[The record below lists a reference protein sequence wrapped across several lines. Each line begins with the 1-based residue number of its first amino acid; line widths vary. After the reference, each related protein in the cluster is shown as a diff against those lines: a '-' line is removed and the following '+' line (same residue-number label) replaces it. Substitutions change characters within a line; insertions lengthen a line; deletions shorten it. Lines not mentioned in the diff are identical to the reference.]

1 MLVRMGGGCKIC
13 LTNNALACNSW
24 CAGILLTWLLTA
36 LPGVAMA
43 QQRTTDSLKNLSLD
57 QLMDVEVTSVSR
69 HPEKLLQTASAIQVI
84 TREDIRRS
92 GATSIPEALRLAD
105 NLEVAQKN
113 SHDWGISARGFNTSL
128 ANKLLVMIDGRTVY
142 TPLFS
147 GVFWDVQ
154 DYPLEDIER
163 IEVISGPGGTLW
175 GANAVNGVINII
187 TRKAT
192 DTQGAYVEGGGG
204 NQVQEFGGVRYGD
217 SLGEATQFRVYGKY
231 VDDGDESIANGSAA
245 QDSWHQAQGGFRL
258 DSVLSP
264 QDNLSVHGDIRDGRE
279 DQEAD
284 STARTGGGNIVGQW
298 THQSDGGS
306 QMSLQS
312 YYDRTHLADPVAE
325 TFVGSIPLAPAGF
338 LKDDLT
344 TLDVDFQDQ
353 LASGSVHHLIWGVGF
368 RFTHD
373 VVQNAP
379 GLGFFPT
386 TLNQDLYSAFLQ
398 DEIALRRDLSL
409 IVGSKIEHNDYTG
422 FQYEPNLRV
431 AWSGWQNQAIWGAI
445 SRAVRDPSRIDTD
458 LKEPTAPLVILEG
471 AADFKS
477 EEVIAYELGYRA
489 QLDGRTFVTLSSYV
503 NEYDDVRSTSITP
516 VTLLPFF
523 FQNNL
528 EGHTAGAEF
537 SSTYQVLD
545 NWSLHL
551 GYDLLQEHLHVK
563 PGQFDLSNALNETSD
578 PQQQVSLRSAATLFG
593 NLEFDNAL
601 RWVDQLVTNNAGTRG
616 TVPSYF
622 SLDSRLAWHMGKGVE
637 LSVVGQNLLQPRH
650 VEYGFPTPF
659 REQIDRSVYA
669 KVSWRF

>member
-1 MLVRMGGGCKIC
+1 MIRSVTCSC
-13 LTNNALACNSW
+13 ATTAVVALLMA
-24 CAGILLTWLLTA
+24 AG
-36 LPGVAMA
+36 PRDVVAQA
-43 QQRTTDSLKNLSLD
+43 ADSTTENLKSLSLD
-57 QLMDVEVTSVSR
+57 QLMNVEVTSVSR
-69 HPEKLLQTASAIQVI
+69 HPERLLQTASAIQVI

-113 SHDWGISARGFNTSL
+113 SHDWAISARGFNTAL

-187 TRKAT
+187 TRKAS

-204 NQVQEFGGVRYGD
+204 NQLQEFGTVRYGD
-217 SLGEATQFRVYGKY
+217 SVGDATQFRVYGKY
-231 VDDGDESIANGSAA
+231 VDEGDESIADGLAA

-264 QDNLSVHGDIRDGRE
+264 QDNLSVHGDIREGRE
-279 DQEAD
+279 NEEAD
-284 STARTGGGNIVGQW
+284 NTARTGGGNLVGQW
-298 THQSDGGS
+298 THQSDSGS
-306 QMSLQS
+306 QISLQS

-325 TFVGSIPLAPAGF
+325 TSIGNIPLAPAGF

-353 LASGSVHHLIWGVGF
+353 LQTGSLHHVVWGFGY

-398 DEIALRRDLSL
+398 DEIALRSDVSL
-409 IVGSKIEHNDYTG
+409 TVGSKIERNDYTG
-422 FQYEPNLRV
+422 FQYEPNLRMT
-431 AWSGWQNQAIWGAI
+431 WTGWQNQALWGAI

-458 LKEPTAPLVILEG
+458 LKEPTPPTLVILEG
-471 AADFKS
+471 AADFKT
-477 EEVIAYELGYRA
+477 EELIAYELGYRA
-489 QLDGRTFVTLSSYV
+489 QLAARTTVSLATFFNDYT
-503 NEYDDVRSTSITP
+503 DVRSTSITP

-537 SSTYQVLD
+537 SGTYQILD

-578 PQQQVSLRSAATLFG
+578 PQQQVAVRSSATLFG
-593 NLEFDNAL
+593 NLEFDSAL
-601 RWVDQLVTNNAGTRG
+601 RWVDQLVTNNAQTRG
-616 TVPSYF
+616 LVPSYF
-622 SLDSRLAWHMGKGVE
+622 SLDTRLAWHLSRGLE
-637 LSVVGQNLLQPRH
+637 LSLVGQNLLQPRH
-650 VEYGFPTPF
+650 VEYGFPSPL
-659 REQIDRSVYA
+659 REQIVRSVYA
-669 KVSWRF
+669 KVAWHF

>member
-1 MLVRMGGGCKIC
+1 MAVLVTLVVAAAARG
-13 LTNNALACNSW
+13 ALAQS
-24 CAGILLTWLLTA
+24 
-36 LPGVAMA
+36 
-43 QQRTTDSLKNLSLD
+43 TDSTTSNLKNLSLD

-113 SHDWGISARGFNTSL
+113 SHDWAISARGFNTAL

-204 NQVQEFGGVRYGD
+204 NQLQEFGTVRYGD
-217 SLGEATQFRVYGKY
+217 GVGDATQFRVYGKY
-231 VDDGDESIANGSAA
+231 VDKGDESIANGSAA
-245 QDSWHQAQGGFRL
+245 QDSWHQAQGGFRM

-264 QDNLSVHGDIRDGRE
+264 QDDLSVHGDVRDGRE
-279 DQEAD
+279 NEEAD
-284 STARTGGGNIVGQW
+284 STERTGGGNLVGQW
-298 THQSDGGS
+298 THQSDSGS
-306 QMSLQS
+306 QLSLQS
-312 YYDRTHLADPVAE
+312 YYDRTHLVDPIAE
-325 TFVGSIPLAPAGF
+325 VTLGAIPIAPAGF

-353 LASGSVHHLIWGVGF
+353 LQTGSVHHLIWGVGY

-379 GLGFFPT
+379 GLGFFPA

-398 DEIALRRDLSL
+398 DEIALRNDVSL
-409 IVGSKIEHNDYTG
+409 TVGSKIEHNDYTG
-422 FQYEPNLRV
+422 FQYEPNLRLV
-431 AWSGWQNQAIWGAI
+431 WSGWQNQAVWGAI
-445 SRAVRDPSRIDTD
+445 SRAVRDPSRIDAD
-458 LKEPTAPLVILEG
+458 LKEAAPPLLTILEG
-471 AADFKS
+471 AADFRS

-489 QLDGRTFVTLSSYV
+489 QLDGRTSVSLATYFNDY
-503 NEYDDVRSTSITP
+503 NDVRSTSFTP

-528 EGHTAGAEF
+528 AGHTAGAEL
-537 SSTYQVLD
+537 SGTYQVVE

-563 PGQFDLSNALNETSD
+563 PGQFDLDAALNETAD
-578 PQQQVSLRSAATLFG
+578 PQQQVAVRSTLKLFG

-601 RWVDQLVTNNAGTRG
+601 RWVDELVTNNGPTPG
-616 TVPSYF
+616 IVPSYF
-622 SLDSRLAWHMGKGVE
+622 SLDSRLAWHTARGIE

-650 VEYGFPTPF
+650 VEYGYPSPL
-659 REQIDRSVYA
+659 REAIDRSVYA
-669 KVSWRF
+669 KVAWRF

>member
-1 MLVRMGGGCKIC
+1 M
-13 LTNNALACNSW
+13 TA
-24 CAGILLTWLLTA
+24 LLTIVSGTA
-36 LPGVAMA
+36 LA
-43 QQRTTDSLKNLSLD
+43 QQRPGTTDSLKSLSLD

-113 SHDWGISARGFNTSL
+113 SHDWGISARGFNTAL

-187 TRKAT
+187 TRKAA

-217 SLGEATQFRVYGKY
+217 SVGDATQFRVYGKY
-231 VDDGDESIANGSAA
+231 IDQGDASIANGSAA

-264 QDNLSVHGDIRDGRE
+264 QDNLSVHGDFRDGRE
-279 DQEAD
+279 NEELDD
-284 STARTGGGNIVGQW
+284 TARTGGGNLVGQW
-298 THQSDGGS
+298 THQAQGGS

-312 YYDRTHLADPVAE
+312 YYDRTHLADPVAA
-325 TFVGSIPLAPAGF
+325 TLIGTIPIAPAGF

-353 LASGSVHHLIWGVGF
+353 LPGLSLHHLIWGVGF
-368 RFTHD
+368 RNTHD

-386 TLNQDLYSAFLQ
+386 TLNQNLYSAFLQ
-398 DEIALRRDLSL
+398 DEMALRNDLSL
-409 IVGSKIEHNDYTG
+409 TVGSKIEHNDYTG
-422 FQYEPNLRV
+422 FQYEPNVRL
-431 AWSGWQNQAIWGAI
+431 AWSGWQNHAVWGAI
-445 SRAVRDPSRIDTD
+445 SRAVRDPSRIDAD
-458 LKEPTAPLVILEG
+458 LKEPTQVLVILEG

-489 QLDGRTFVTLSSYV
+489 QLDGKTTVTLSTYF
-503 NEYDDVRSTSITP
+503 NQYDDVRSTSITP

-528 EGHTAGAEF
+528 EGHTAGAEL
-537 SSTYQVLD
+537 SSNYEVLD
-545 NWSLHL
+545 NWSLHV

-578 PQQQVSLRSAATLFG
+578 PQQQLSLRSSATLFG

-622 SLDSRLAWHMGKGVE
+622 SLDTRLAWHTTKGVE
-637 LSVVGQNLLQPRH
+637 FSLVGQNLLQPRH

-669 KVSWRF
+669 KLAWRF

>member
-1 MLVRMGGGCKIC
+1 MAALITLVLAAGARGA
-13 LTNNALACNSW
+13 LAQSADSTTNN
-24 CAGILLTWLLTA
+24 
-36 LPGVAMA
+36 
-43 QQRTTDSLKNLSLD
+43 LKSLSLD

-113 SHDWGISARGFNTSL
+113 SHDWAISARGFNTAL

-204 NQVQEFGGVRYGD
+204 NELQEFGTVRYGD
-217 SLGEATQFRVYGKY
+217 RVGDATQFRVYGKY
-231 VDDGDESIANGSAA
+231 VDQGDESIANGSAA

-264 QDNLSVHGDIRDGRE
+264 QDDLSVHGDVRDGRE
-279 DQEAD
+279 NEEAD
-284 STARTGGGNIVGQW
+284 STERTGGGNLVGQW
-298 THQSDGGS
+298 THQSDSGS

-312 YYDRTHLADPVAE
+312 YYDRTHLVDPVAE
-325 TFVGSIPLAPAGF
+325 VTLGAIPIAPAGF

-353 LASGSVHHLIWGVGF
+353 LQTGSVHHLIWGLGY

-379 GLGFFPT
+379 GLGFFPA

-398 DEIALRRDLSL
+398 DEIALRSDVSL
-409 IVGSKIEHNDYTG
+409 TVGSKIEHNDYTG
-422 FQYEPNLRV
+422 FQYEPNLRLV
-431 AWSGWQNQAIWGAI
+431 WSGWQNQAVWGAI
-445 SRAVRDPSRIDTD
+445 SRAVRDPSRIDAD
-458 LKEPTAPLVILEG
+458 LKEAAPPLLTILEG
-471 AADFKS
+471 AADFQS
-477 EEVIAYELGYRA
+477 EEVIAYELGYRV
-489 QLDGRTFVTLSSYV
+489 QLDGRTSVSLATYFNDY
-503 NEYDDVRSTSITP
+503 NDVRSTSFTP

-528 EGHTAGAEF
+528 EGHTAGAEL
-537 SSTYQVLD
+537 SSNYEVLD

-563 PGQFDLSNALNETSD
+563 PGQFDLDAALNETAD
-578 PQQQVSLRSAATLFG
+578 PQQQVALRSSLTLFG

-601 RWVDQLVTNNAGTRG
+601 RWVDELVTNNGPTPG
-616 TVPSYF
+616 IVPSYF
-622 SLDSRLAWHMGKGVE
+622 SLDSRLAWHTARGIEV
-637 LSVVGQNLLQPRH
+637 SVVGQNLLQPRH
-650 VEYGFPTPF
+650 VEYGYPSPL
-659 REQIDRSVYA
+659 REAIDRSVYA
-669 KVSWRF
+669 RVAWRF

>member
-1 MLVRMGGGCKIC
+1 LIRSVTCSC
-13 LTNNALACNSW
+13 ATVAAVAL
-24 CAGILLTWLLTA
+24 L
-36 LPGVAMA
+36 MA
-43 QQRTTDSLKNLSLD
+43 VGPRGAAAQAADTTTENLKSLSLD
-57 QLMDVEVTSVSR
+57 QLMNVEVTSVSR
-69 HPEKLLQTASAIQVI
+69 HPERLLQTASAIQVI

-92 GATSIPEALRLAD
+92 GATSIAEALRLAD

-113 SHDWGISARGFNTSL
+113 SHDWGISARGFNTDL

-187 TRKAT
+187 TRKAG

-204 NQVQEFGGVRYGD
+204 NQLQEFGTVRYGD
-217 SLGEATQFRVYGKY
+217 SVGDATQFRVYGKY
-231 VDDGDESIANGSAA
+231 FDRGDESIANGNAA
-245 QDSWHQAQGGFRL
+245 QDSWHQVQGGFRV
-258 DSVLSP
+258 DSALSA
-264 QDNLSVHGDIRDGRE
+264 QDALSVHGDVYDGRE
-279 DQEAD
+279 NEEAD
-284 STARTGGGNIVGQW
+284 NTARTGGGNIVGQW
-298 THQSDGGS
+298 THASDGGS

-312 YYDRTHLADPVAE
+312 YYDRTHLVDPVAE
-325 TFVGSIPLAPAGF
+325 TLIGTIPIAPAGF

-353 LASGSVHHLIWGVGF
+353 LQTGSVHHLIWGVGY

-398 DEIALRRDLSL
+398 DEIALRSDLSL
-409 IVGSKIEHNDYTG
+409 TLGSKIEHNDYTG

-431 AWSGWQNQAIWGAI
+431 AWSGWQNQAVWGAI
-445 SRAVRDPSRIDTD
+445 SRAVRDPSRIDAD
-458 LKEPTAPLVILEG
+458 LKEPTPPTLVILEG

-489 QLDGRTFVTLSSYV
+489 QFDGRTSVTLSTYFNDY
-503 NEYDDVRSTSITP
+503 NEVRSTSIT
-516 VTLLPFF
+516 LPTIIPLF

-528 EGHTAGAEF
+528 EGHTAGAEL
-537 SSTYQVLD
+537 SGTYQVLD

-551 GYDLLQEHLHVK
+551 GYDLLREHLHVK

-578 PQQQVSLRSAATLFG
+578 PQQQVAVRSSATLFG
-593 NLEFDNAL
+593 NIELDNAL
-601 RWVDQLVTNNAGTRG
+601 RWVDQLVTNNAATRG

-622 SLDSRLAWHMGKGVE
+622 SLDTRLAWHLSRGLE
-637 LSVVGQNLLQPRH
+637 LSLVGQNLLQPRH
-650 VEYGFPTPF
+650 VEYGFPSAL
-659 REQIDRSVYA
+659 REQIDRSIYA
-669 KVSWRF
+669 KVAWRL

>member
-1 MLVRMGGGCKIC
+1 MIKAVTGSSIRAAF
-13 LTNNALACNSW
+13 LTLLLA
-24 CAGILLTWLLTA
+24 AGA
-36 LPGVAMA
+36 RAAMA
-43 QQRTTDSLKNLSLD
+43 QSADDTTENLKSLSLD
-57 QLMDVEVTSVSR
+57 QLMNVEVTSVSR

-113 SHDWGISARGFNTSL
+113 SHDWAISARGFNTAL

-187 TRKAT
+187 TRKAS
-192 DTQGAYVEGGGG
+192 DTQGGYVEGGGG
-204 NQVQEFGGVRYGD
+204 NQPQEFGGVRYGD

-231 VDDGDESIANGSAA
+231 FDGGDESIANGSPA
-245 QDSWHQAQGGFRL
+245 QDSWHQVQGGFRM
-258 DSVLSP
+258 DSALSS
-264 QDNLSVHGDIRDGRE
+264 QDSLSVHGDIRDGRE
-279 DQEAD
+279 NEEAED
-284 STARTGGGNIVGQW
+284 TARTGGGNLVGQW
-298 THQSDGGS
+298 IHQSDSGS
-306 QMSLQS
+306 QISLQS
-312 YYDRTHLADPVAE
+312 YYDRTHLADP
-325 TFVGSIPLAPAGF
+325 IPEATIADIPIAPAGF

-353 LASGSVHHLIWGVGF
+353 MQTGAVHHLIWGMGY

-386 TLNQDLYSAFLQ
+386 TLNQDLYSAFVQ
-398 DEIALRRDLSL
+398 DEIALRTDLSL
-409 IVGSKIEHNDYTG
+409 TAGSKIEHNDYTG
-422 FQYEPNLRV
+422 FQYEPNVRMQ
-431 AWSGWQNQAIWGAI
+431 WSWVPTQTLWGAV
-445 SRAVRDPSRIDTD
+445 SRAVRDPSRIDD
-458 LKEPTAPLVILEG
+458 NLKEATPPLLVILEG
-471 AADFKS
+471 AGDFRS

-489 QLDGRTFVTLSSYV
+489 QLDARTSVTVSTYF
-503 NEYDDVRSTSITP
+503 NDYNDVRSTSITP

-528 EGHTAGAEF
+528 EGHTAGAEL
-537 SSTYQVLD
+537 SGTYQVLD

-563 PGQFDLSNALNETSD
+563 PGQFDLDDALNETSD
-578 PQQQVSLRSAATLFG
+578 PQQQVALRSSATLFG
-593 NLEFDNAL
+593 MLDLDTAL
-601 RWVDQLVTNNAGTRG
+601 RWVDRLVTNNGPTPG
-616 TVPSYF
+616 IVPSYF
-622 SLDSRLAWHMGKGVE
+622 GLDTRLAWHVSRGVE
-637 LSVVGQNLLQPRH
+637 LSLVGQNLLQPRH
-650 VEYGFPTPF
+650 VEYGFPSPL
-659 REQIDRSVYA
+659 REEIDRSVYA
-669 KVSWRF
+669 KASWRF

>member
-1 MLVRMGGGCKIC
+1 LIRSVTCSCATAAMV
-13 LTNNALACNSW
+13 ALLMA
-24 CAGILLTWLLTA
+24 AGPRDA
-36 LPGVAMA
+36 VAQA
-43 QQRTTDSLKNLSLD
+43 ADTTTENLKSLSLD
-57 QLMDVEVTSVSR
+57 QLMNVEVTSVSR
-69 HPEKLLQTASAIQVI
+69 HPERLLQTASAIQVI

-113 SHDWGISARGFNTSL
+113 SHDWGISARGFNTAL

-154 DYPLEDIER
+154 DYPLEDVER

-187 TRKAT
+187 TRKAS
-192 DTQGAYVEGGGG
+192 DTQGAYMEGGGG
-204 NQVQEFGGVRYGD
+204 NQLQEFGTVRYGD
-217 SLGEATQFRVYGKY
+217 SVGDATQFRVYGKY
-231 VDDGDESIANGSAA
+231 ADEGDESIADGSAA

-279 DQEAD
+279 NEEAD
-284 STARTGGGNIVGQW
+284 NTARTGGGNLVGQW
-298 THQSDGGS
+298 MHQSDSGS
-306 QMSLQS
+306 QITLQS
-312 YYDRTHLADPVAE
+312 YYDRTQLVDPVAE
-325 TFVGSIPLAPAGF
+325 TTIGNIPLAPAGF

-353 LASGSVHHLIWGVGF
+353 LQTGSAHHLVWGFGY

-398 DEIALRRDLSL
+398 DEIALRSDVSL
-409 IVGSKIEHNDYTG
+409 TVGSKIEHNDYTG
-422 FQYEPNLRV
+422 FQYEPNLRMI
-431 AWSGWQNQAIWGAI
+431 WTGWRNQALWGAI

-458 LKEPTAPLVILEG
+458 LKEPTPPTLVILEG
-471 AADFKS
+471 AADFKT
-477 EEVIAYELGYRA
+477 EELIAYELGYRA
-489 QLDGRTFVTLSSYV
+489 QFDARTSVSLATYFNDY
-503 NEYDDVRSTSITP
+503 NDVRSTSITP
-516 VTLLPFF
+516 ATLLPFF

-528 EGHTAGAEF
+528 EGHTAGAEL
-537 SSTYQVLD
+537 SGTYQILD

-578 PQQQVSLRSAATLFG
+578 PQQQVALRSSATLFG
-593 NLEFDNAL
+593 KMEIDNAL
-601 RWVDQLVTNNAGTRG
+601 RWVDQLVTNNAQTRG
-616 TVPSYF
+616 IVPSYF
-622 SLDSRLAWHMGKGVE
+622 SLDSRLAWHLSPGLE
-637 LSVVGQNLLQPRH
+637 LSLVGQNLLQPRH
-650 VEYGFPTPF
+650 VEYGFPSPL
-659 REQIDRSVYA
+659 REQIDRSVFA
-669 KVSWRF
+669 KVAWHF

>member
-1 MLVRMGGGCKIC
+1 VIRSVAGSFTMPVMVTLLLAGGARG
-13 LTNNALACNSW
+13 ALAQSTD
-24 CAGILLTWLLTA
+24 A
-36 LPGVAMA
+36 
-43 QQRTTDSLKNLSLD
+43 TTSNLKSLSLD

-113 SHDWGISARGFNTSL
+113 SHDWAISARGFNTAL

-187 TRKAT
+187 TRKAS

-204 NQVQEFGGVRYGD
+204 NQLQEFGGVRYGD
-217 SLGEATQFRVYGKY
+217 SVGDATQFRVYGKY
-231 VDDGDESIANGSAA
+231 SDYGDESIADGSPA
-245 QDSWHQAQGGFRL
+245 QDSWHQAQGGFRM

-279 DQEAD
+279 NEEAD
-284 STARTGGGNIVGQW
+284 NTERTGGGNLVGQW

-306 QMSLQS
+306 QLSLQS
-312 YYDRTHLADPVAE
+312 YYDRTHLVDPIAE
-325 TFVGSIPLAPAGF
+325 ETLGDIPIAPPGF

-344 TLDVDFQDQ
+344 TWDVDFQDQ
-353 LASGSVHHLIWGVGF
+353 LQTGSVHHLIWGMGY

-373 VVQNAP
+373 VVQNGA
-379 GLGFFPT
+379 GLGFFPA
-386 TLNQDLYSAFLQ
+386 TLNQALYSAFLQ
-398 DEIALRRDLSL
+398 DEIPLQSDLALT
-409 IVGSKIEHNDYTG
+409 VGSKIEHNDYTG
-422 FQYEPNLRV
+422 FQYEPNLRL
-431 AWSGWQNQAIWGAI
+431 AWSGWQNQSVWGAV

-458 LKEPTAPLVILEG
+458 LKEAAPPLLVILEG
-471 AADFKS
+471 AGDFKS
-477 EEVIAYELGYRA
+477 EEVIAYEAGYRA
-489 QLDGRTFVTLSSYV
+489 QLDGRTSITLSTYF
-503 NEYDDVRSTSITP
+503 NDYNDVRSTSYTP
-516 VTLLPFF
+516 ATLLPFF

-528 EGHTAGAEF
+528 EGHTAGAEL
-537 SSTYQVLD
+537 SGTYQVLD

-551 GYDLLQEHLHVK
+551 GYDLLKEHLHVK
-563 PGQFDLSNALNETSD
+563 PGQFDLDDALNETSD
-578 PQQQVSLRSAATLFG
+578 PQQQVALRSSATLFG
-593 NLEFDNAL
+593 NLEFDNAV
-601 RWVDQLVTNNAGTRG
+601 RWVDELVTNNGSTVG
-616 TVPSYF
+616 IVPSYF
-622 SLDSRLAWHMGKGVE
+622 GLDSRLAWHTSGGIE
-637 LSVVGQNLLQPRH
+637 LSLVGQNLLQPRH
-650 VEYGFPTPF
+650 VEYGYPSPL

-669 KVSWRF
+669 KVAWRF

>member
-1 MLVRMGGGCKIC
+1 MAAVVMLLLAAGARG
-13 LTNNALACNSW
+13 ALAQ
-24 CAGILLTWLLTA
+24 ATD
-36 LPGVAMA
+36 
-43 QQRTTDSLKNLSLD
+43 TTTENLKSLSLD

-92 GATSIPEALRLAD
+92 GATSLPEALRLAD

-113 SHDWGISARGFNTSL
+113 SHDWGISARGFNTAL

-147 GVFWDVQ
+147 GVFWDIQ

-187 TRKAT
+187 TRKAS

-204 NQVQEFGGVRYGD
+204 NQLQEFGGVRYGD
-217 SLGEATQFRVYGKY
+217 SVGEATQFRAYGKY
-231 VDDGDESIANGSAA
+231 FDRGDESIANGSPA
-245 QDSWHQAQGGFRL
+245 QDSWHQAQGGFRM

-264 QDNLSVHGDIRDGRE
+264 QDDLSVHGDFYDGRE
-279 DQEAD
+279 NEEAIN
-284 STARTGGGNIVGQW
+284 TARTGGGNLVGQW
-298 THQSDGGS
+298 THQSDSGS

-325 TFVGSIPLAPAGF
+325 TVIGTTPLAPAGF

-353 LASGSVHHLIWGVGF
+353 LQTGAAHQLVWGMGY

-386 TLNQDLYSAFLQ
+386 TLNQHLYSAFLQ
-398 DEIALRRDLSL
+398 DEIVLRHDVSL
-409 IVGSKIEHNDYTG
+409 TVGSKIEHNDYTG
-422 FQYEPNLRV
+422 FQYEPNLRMT
-431 AWSGWQNQAIWGAI
+431 WTGWQNQALWGAI
-445 SRAVRDPSRIDTD
+445 SRAVRDPSRIDVD
-458 LKEPTAPLVILEG
+458 LKEPTPPHLVILEG

-489 QLDGRTFVTLSSYV
+489 QIVSRTSVSLATYFNDY
-503 NEYDDVRSTSITP
+503 NDVRSTSITP

-528 EGHTAGAEF
+528 EGHTAGAEL
-537 SSTYQVLD
+537 SGTYQVLD
-545 NWSLHL
+545 SWSLHL

-578 PQQQVSLRSAATLFG
+578 PQQQVALRSSATLFG
-593 NLEFDNAL
+593 QLEFDNAL
-601 RWVDQLVTNNAGTRG
+601 RWVDQLVTNNAQTRG

-622 SLDSRLAWHMGKGVE
+622 SLDTRLAWHLSRGLE
-637 LSVVGQNLLQPRH
+637 LSLVGQNLLQPRH
-650 VEYGFPTPF
+650 VEYGFPTSL

-669 KVSWRF
+669 KVAWRF

>member
-1 MLVRMGGGCKIC
+1 MAAVITLSVTVGARG
-13 LTNNALACNSW
+13 ALAQS
-24 CAGILLTWLLTA
+24 ADS
-36 LPGVAMA
+36 
-43 QQRTTDSLKNLSLD
+43 TTSNLKSLSLD

-113 SHDWGISARGFNTSL
+113 SHDWAISARGFNTAL

-175 GANAVNGVINII
+175 GANAVNGIINII
-187 TRKAT
+187 TRKAS
-192 DTQGAYVEGGGG
+192 DTQGGYVEGGGG
-204 NQVQEFGGVRYGD
+204 NQLQEFGTVRYGD
-217 SLGEATQFRVYGKY
+217 SVGEATQFRVYGKY
-231 VDDGDESIANGSAA
+231 ADQGDESIADGSAA

-279 DQEAD
+279 NEEAED
-284 STARTGGGNIVGQW
+284 TARTGGGNLVGQW
-298 THQSDGGS
+298 THQSDSGS

-312 YYDRTHLADPVAE
+312 YYDRTHLADP
-325 TFVGSIPLAPAGF
+325 IPEATIGTIPIAPAGF
-338 LKDDLT
+338 LTDDLT

-353 LASGSVHHLIWGVGF
+353 LQSGAVHHFIWGMGY

-398 DEIALRRDLSL
+398 DEIALRSDVSL
-409 IVGSKIEHNDYTG
+409 IVGSKVEHNDYTG
-422 FQYEPNLRV
+422 FQYEPNLRIT
-431 AWSGWQNQAIWGAI
+431 WTGWQNQAFWGAI
-445 SRAVRDPSRIDTD
+445 SRAVRDPSRIDSD
-458 LKEPTAPLVILEG
+458 MKEATPPLLVILEG

-489 QLDGRTFVTLSSYV
+489 QFDARTSVTLSTYF
-503 NEYDDVRSTSITP
+503 NDYNDVRSTSFTP
-516 VTLLPFF
+516 ATLIPFF

-537 SSTYQVLD
+537 SGTYQVLD

-563 PGQFDLSNALNETSD
+563 PGQFDLDDALNETSD
-578 PQQQVSLRSAATLFG
+578 PQQQVALRSSATLFG

-601 RWVDQLVTNNAGTRG
+601 RWVDRLITNNGPTVG
-616 TVPSYF
+616 LVPSYF
-622 SLDSRLAWHMGKGVE
+622 SLDTRLAWHLGRGLE
-637 LSVVGQNLLQPRH
+637 LSLVGQNLLQPRH
-650 VEYGFPTPF
+650 VEYGYPSPL
-659 REQIDRSVYA
+659 REQIDRSVFA
-669 KVSWRF
+669 KVAWRF

>member
-1 MLVRMGGGCKIC
+1 MAALVWVLLGAWAHG
-13 LTNNALACNSW
+13 ALAQS
-24 CAGILLTWLLTA
+24 AD
-36 LPGVAMA
+36 
-43 QQRTTDSLKNLSLD
+43 TTTSNLKSLSLD

-69 HPEKLLQTASAIQVI
+69 HAEKLLTTASAIQVI

-113 SHDWGISARGFNTSL
+113 SHDWAISARGFNTAL

-187 TRKAT
+187 TRKSS

-204 NQVQEFGGVRYGD
+204 GQPQEFGTVRYGD

-231 VDDGDESIANGSAA
+231 LDDGDESIANGSAA

-258 DSVLSP
+258 DSMLSP
-264 QDNLSVHGDIRDGRE
+264 EDSLSVHGDIREGRE
-279 DQEAD
+279 NEEAED
-284 STARTGGGNIVGQW
+284 TERTGGGNLVGQW
-298 THQSDGGS
+298 SHQSEDGS
-306 QMSLQS
+306 QISLQS
-312 YYDRTHLADPVAE
+312 YYDRTHLADPVPE
-325 TFVGSIPLAPAGF
+325 TFIGDVPIAPAGF

-353 LASGSVHHLIWGVGF
+353 LQTGSVHHLIWGVGY

-398 DEIALRRDLSL
+398 DEIALRSDVSL
-409 IVGSKIEHNDYTG
+409 IVGSKVEHNDYTG
-422 FQYEPNLRV
+422 FQYEPNLRMT
-431 AWSGWQNQAIWGAI
+431 WSGWQNQALWGAV
-445 SRAVRDPSRIDTD
+445 SRAVRDPSRIDED
-458 LKEPTAPLVILEG
+458 LKEATPPMLVILEG
-471 AADFKS
+471 AADFRS

-489 QLDGRTFVTLSSYV
+489 QLDARTVLTLSTYF
-503 NEYDDVRSTSITP
+503 NDYNDVRSTSFTP
-516 VTLLPFF
+516 ATLIPFF

-528 EGHTAGAEF
+528 EGHTAGAEL
-537 SSTYQVLD
+537 SGTYQVLD

-563 PGQFDLSNALNETSD
+563 PGQFDLDDALNETSD
-578 PQQQVSLRSAATLFG
+578 PQQQVALRSSATLFG

-601 RWVDQLVTNNAGTRG
+601 RWVDRLVTNNGPTAGI
-616 TVPSYF
+616 VPSYF
-622 SLDSRLAWHMGKGVE
+622 SLDTRLAWHLGRGIE
-637 LSVVGQNLLQPRH
+637 LSLVGQNLLQPRH
-650 VEYGFPTPF
+650 VEYGYPSAL
-659 REQIDRSVYA
+659 REQIDRSLYA
-669 KVSWRF
+669 KLAWRF